1 MTTKTS
7 SLSSAS
13 LAALADELTKIA
25 AAKKPAHKKPAA
37 PKPEEKKPL
46 SPAKKFL
53 RNTAVIGAGTGAG
66 YGGGMLA
73 EKAIQKIKNSPMP
86 KDKKLRL
93 LGAGLGLASTGAFVA
108 REWIQHA
115 RKEAAR

>member
-7 SLSSAS
+7 SLSSAT
-13 LAALADELTKIA
+13 LAALADELEKIA
-25 AAKKPAHKKPAA
+25 ATPKPLPK
-37 PKPEEKKPL
+37 KPEEKKPL

-73 EKAIQKIKNSPMP
+73 EKLIQKIKNSPMP

-93 LGAGLGLASTGAFVA
+93 LGAGLGLASGGAFVA

-115 RKEAAR
+115 RKEAAK